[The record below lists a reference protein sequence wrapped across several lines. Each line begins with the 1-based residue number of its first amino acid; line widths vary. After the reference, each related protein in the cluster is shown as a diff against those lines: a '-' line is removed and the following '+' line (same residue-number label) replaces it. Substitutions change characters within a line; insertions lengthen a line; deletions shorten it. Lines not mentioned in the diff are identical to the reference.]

1 MALASAGARLHF
13 GFCNLSLSHERLYG
27 ALGLALAEPRVTVE
41 ATPAD
46 STSVTVE
53 SDALSGAEGSGAD
66 AVRGDARDAVRA
78 GVHDEIRADVGEYA
92 ATAVDLLD
100 VPGATVAVRASLP
113 RHAGLGSGTQLA
125 ATTLAVIARAHGRD
139 PEVRERAPALG
150 RGGRSG
156 VGVAAFEAGGFVL
169 DAGHPTARFTTD
181 RPADGEWAVPPV
193 AARHDVPDD
202 WRFLLVRPDAE
213 PGRNGESED
222 ASMRAA
228 VERAEPGL
236 ADRIAGIVTRRVL
249 PAVAAGR
256 AEAFG
261 AAVASVG
268 RLNGAWYAD
277 EQGGV
282 YRPPVGDVVASLS
295 ASPAVFGAGQSSW
308 GPAVYG
314 VTDADRADAARE
326 AGERALEAAGVDGSV
341 AVVRAANEGARVRA
355 GAGDVD
361 DPDDVAGDPDDR
373 DDPDGLDCDPDEG
386 QH

>member
-41 ATPAD
+41 AVPAE

-53 SDALSGAEGSGAD
+53 DDALAAADGGVTGIRAETRA
-66 AVRGDARDAVRA
+66 DARDGVRA
-78 GVHDEIRADVGEYA
+78 DAREYA
-92 ATAVDLLD
+92 ATAADLLD
-100 VPGATVAVRASLP
+100 VPGATVTVRASLP

-125 ATTLAVIARAHGRD
+125 ATTLAAIARAHDREPAVRD
-139 PEVRERAPALG
+139 RAPALG

-181 RPADGEWAVPPV
+181 RPADGEWTVPPV
-193 AARHDVPDD
+193 AARHAVPDD

-228 VERAEPGL
+228 VERAEPRL

-249 PAVAAGR
+249 PAIARGR
-256 AEAFG
+256 TEAFG

-326 AGERALEAAGVDGSV
+326 AGERALEAAGVGGSV
-341 AVVRAANEGARVRA
+341 SVVRGANEGAWV
-355 GAGDVD
+355 GDGSES
-361 DPDDVAGDPDDR
+361 PDR
-373 DDPDGLDCDPDEG
+373 DEG